1 MEQPAAPG
9 APARSAEAN
18 GIPVNLS
25 RRALGQ
31 FGENLAAKHLE
42 AQGYRIVARNWRQGR
57 HGEIDLVALDGQC
70 LVFVEVKTRS
80 TDAFG
85 PPAEAVGRAKLAR
98 LRRLVGLYLQQD
110 HPPAKAVRL
119 DVIAI
124 TTGGSG
130 RRLEHFKGVGQ

>member
-9 APARSAEAN
+9 APVRPAATSEA
-18 GIPVNLS
+18 PVNLS

-31 FGENLAAKHLE
+31 FGEKLAARHLE
-42 AQGYRIVARNWRQGR
+42 ALGCQIVARNWRKGR
-57 HGEIDLVALDGQC
+57 YGELDLVALDGDC

-98 LRRLVGLYLQQD
+98 LRRLAGLYLQED
-110 HPPAKAVRL
+110 HPPAKTVRL

-124 TTGGSG
+124 TTGHGG
-130 RRLEHFKGVGQ
+130 RRLEHFKGVDQ